1 VILDLATKC
10 GIGGGTKTNINVNY
24 KITVS
29 SSSFE
34 FRKVINPVLQL
45 GIRILLV
52 TISPVISNQFNFP
65 CPLQASDI
73 SVRLPSA
80 VPLLQLLIML
90 DRNSLMGT
98 NLNDSWLSSSGSLG
112 ISYVMDAL
120 TDSGAVESLVYSN
133 SIFDPVLICGMYL
146 LSLI

>member
-10 GIGGGTKTNINVNY
+10 GIAGGTKTNINVNY

-34 FRKVINPVLQL
+34 FREVIKAVLQL

-52 TISPVISNQFNFP
+52 TISPVISNEFNFP

-80 VPLLQLLIML
+80 FRSPFAVAHNAGQKF
-90 DRNSLMGT
+90 
-98 NLNDSWLSSSGSLG
+98 LNGG
-112 ISYVMDAL
+112 
-120 TDSGAVESLVYSN
+120 
-133 SIFDPVLICGMYL
+133 
-146 LSLI
+146 

>member
-10 GIGGGTKTNINVNY
+10 GVGGGTKTNINVNY

-29 SSSFE
+29 SSSFR
-34 FRKVINPVLQL
+34 FRKVTNAVLQL

-73 SVRLPSA
+73 SVRLPSD
-80 VPLLQLLIML
+80 VPVLQLLI
-90 DRNSLMGT
+90 NVG
-98 NLNDSWLSSSGSLG
+98 
-112 ISYVMDAL
+112 
-120 TDSGAVESLVYSN
+120 
-133 SIFDPVLICGMYL
+133 
-146 LSLI
+146 

>member
-1 VILDLATKC
+1 MILDLATKC
-10 GIGGGTKTNINVNY
+10 GIAGGTKTNINVNY

-34 FRKVINPVLQL
+34 FREVIKAVLQL

-52 TISPVISNQFNFP
+52 TISPVISNEFNFP

-90 DRNSLMGT
+90 DRNSLMGV
-98 NLNDSWLSSSGSLG
+98 NLNDSWLSPSGSLVLARLWTLSWTRAQWNHWFTYLTQCSFAAC
-112 ISYVMDAL
+112 IYYRSYKQ
-120 TDSGAVESLVYSN
+120 
-133 SIFDPVLICGMYL
+133 
-146 LSLI
+146 